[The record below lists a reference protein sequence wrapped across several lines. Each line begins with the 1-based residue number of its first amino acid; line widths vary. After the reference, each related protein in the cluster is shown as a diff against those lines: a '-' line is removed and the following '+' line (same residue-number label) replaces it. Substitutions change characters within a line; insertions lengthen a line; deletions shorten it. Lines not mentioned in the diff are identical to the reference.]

1 MFVGENH
8 ILAKIETDEFE
19 KEIILEGKN
28 DTYNYSYK

>member
-8 ILAKIETDEFE
+8 ILSKIESSDFE

-28 DTYNYSYK
+28 ENSNSNK